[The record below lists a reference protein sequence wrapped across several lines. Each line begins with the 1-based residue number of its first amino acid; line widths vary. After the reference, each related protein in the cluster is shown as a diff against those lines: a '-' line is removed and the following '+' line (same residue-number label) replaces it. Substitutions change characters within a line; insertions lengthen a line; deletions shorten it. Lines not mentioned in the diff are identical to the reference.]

1 MDIALFRESYKGA
14 YPSRQAGMQAPSQEL
29 EIGCPKLAI

>member
-1 MDIALFRESYKGA
+1 MDIASFRESYKGA
-14 YPSRQAGMQAPSQEL
+14 YPYRQAGMQGPCQEL